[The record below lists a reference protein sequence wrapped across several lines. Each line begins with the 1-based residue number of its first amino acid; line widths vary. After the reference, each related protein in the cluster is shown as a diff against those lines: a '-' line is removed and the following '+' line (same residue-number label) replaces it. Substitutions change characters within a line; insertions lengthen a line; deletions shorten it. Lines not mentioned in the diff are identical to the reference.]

1 MGRAIVGAVNDSIPG
16 SDDDEG
22 PVLWAGSLE
31 ARQQCLEALVFP
43 MMGPIYSECPA
54 HNMNWIY
61 VGHCTNCD
69 FGDLIMLTAG
79 NPD

>member
-1 MGRAIVGAVNDSIPG
+1 MIPPE

-22 PVLWAGSLE
+22 SVLWAGCLE
-31 ARQQCLEALVFP
+31 ARQQYLEALPFA
-43 MMGPIYSECPA
+43 MMGPIYSESPA
-54 HNMNWIY
+54 HNMNCIY
-61 VGHCTNCD
+61 VGHCTNSD